1 MRSLF
6 LLAGLLLLTGCAGDL
21 KEVGREPQMSPVGT
35 GLSADVAPM
44 PTSVFAQNGRGTS
57 GAIWDGSH
65 AEIFSDPRASRIGDV
80 ITVNISIN
88 DSAVFGNTSGRDQ
101 NSEVKGGLNYQVQN
115 SGGQTQWYPQ
125 YDFTSSSTE
134 QGQGSID
141 RSEKIQLSV
150 GAVVTDVMPN
160 GNLIVSGSQEV
171 RVNYELR
178 VLNIAGIVRPRDI
191 SKDNT
196 IAYNKIAEARISYGG
211 RGRIMEVQQPGVGQQ
226 IFDRFKPM

>member
-1 MRSLF
+1 MRIFL
-6 LLAGLLLLTGCAGDL
+6 LLAGALLLAGCAGDI
-21 KEVGREPQMSPVGT
+21 KETGREPSMSPVGT

-44 PTSVFAQNGRGTS
+44 PTSVFAQNSRSTS
-57 GAIWDGSH
+57 GAIWDGSRTD
-65 AEIFSDPRASRIGDV
+65 IFTDRRASRIGDV
-80 ITVNISIN
+80 ITVNIAIN
-88 DSAVFGNTSGRDQ
+88 DSATFGNASGR
-101 NSEVKGGLNYQVQN
+101 NMNAEVKGGLNYQVQN
-115 SGGQTQWYPQ
+115 SGGQTQWFPQ
-125 YDFTSSSTE
+125 YDFTSSSNA

-150 GAVVTDVMPN
+150 GAVVTDVLPN

-211 RGRIMEVQQPGVGQQ
+211 RGRIMEVQQPAWGQQ
-226 IFDRFKPM
+226 LYDRFKPL

>member
-1 MRSLF
+1 MRMLLLSAGAL
-6 LLAGLLLLTGCAGDL
+6 LLAGCAADL
-21 KEVGREPQMSPVGT
+21 KEVGREPSMSPVGT
-35 GLSADVAPM
+35 GLSADVMPM
-44 PTSVFAQNGRGTS
+44 PTSVFAQNNRSTS
-57 GAIWDGSH
+57 GAIWDGSR
-65 AEIFSDPRASRIGDV
+65 ADIFTDPRASRIGDV
-80 ITVNISIN
+80 ITINIAIN
-88 DSAVFGNTSGRDQ
+88 DSATFGNASGR
-101 NSEVKGGLNYQVQN
+101 NMNAEVKGGLNYQVQN

-125 YDFTSSSTE
+125 YDFTSSSNA

-150 GAVVTDVMPN
+150 GAVVTDVLPN

-178 VLNIAGIVRPRDI
+178 VLNIAGIGRPRDI

-211 RGRIMEVQQPGVGQQ
+211 RGRIMEVQQPAWGQQ
-226 IFDRFKPM
+226 IFDKFKPL

>member
-1 MRSLF
+1 ML

-21 KEVGREPQMSPVGT
+21 KEIGREPQMSPVGT

-44 PTSVFAQNGRGTS
+44 PTSVFAQNGRSTS
-57 GAIWDGSH
+57 GSIWDGSRSD
-65 AEIFSDPRASRIGDV
+65 IFSDPRASRIGDV

-88 DSAVFGNTSGRDQ
+88 DSAVFGNSSGRDQ

-150 GAVVTDVMPN
+150 GAVVTDVLPN

-211 RGRIMEVQQPGVGQQ
+211 RGRIMEVQQPAVGQQ
-226 IFDRFKPM
+226 IYDRFKPL

>member
-1 MRSLF
+1 MRFIALLIGSL
-6 LLAGLLLLTGCAGDL
+6 LLAGCAGDL
-21 KEVGREPQMSPVGT
+21 REVGREPSMSPVGT

-44 PTSVFAQNGRGTS
+44 PTSVFAQNGQGTS

-65 AEIFSDPRASRIGDV
+65 TDIFSDPRASKIGDV
-80 ITVNISIN
+80 ITVNIAIN
-88 DSAVFGNTSGRDQ
+88 DSAVFGNSSDR
-101 NSEVKGGLNYQVQN
+101 NMNAEIKGGLNYQVQN
-115 SGGQTQWYPQ
+115 SGGQSQWYPQ
-125 YDFTSSSTE
+125 YDFTSSSTA

-150 GAVVTDVMPN
+150 GAVVTDVLPN

-171 RVNYELR
+171 RVNFELR
-178 VLNIAGIVRPRDI
+178 ILNIAGIVRPRDI

-211 RGRIMEVQQPGVGQQ
+211 RGRIMEVQQPGWGQQ
-226 IFDRFKPM
+226 IYDRFKPM